1 MATKKQKQDERLEEI
16 REIALKNYK
25 SIVKRKKTLN
35 KWLLL
40 TAQAD
45 DDSNSMVQRLVIMN
59 EMQEMVFGEV
69 YDEVLDLIEDAED
82 FDQFYIDIV
91 NDESLK
97 K

>member
-1 MATKKQKQDERLEEI
+1 MATKKQKQEERLEEI

-35 KWLLL
+35 KWLRL